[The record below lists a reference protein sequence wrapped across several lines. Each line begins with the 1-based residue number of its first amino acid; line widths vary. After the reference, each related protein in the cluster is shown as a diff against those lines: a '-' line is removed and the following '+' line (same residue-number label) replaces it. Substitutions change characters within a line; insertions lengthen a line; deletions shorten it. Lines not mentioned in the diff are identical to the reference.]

1 MLIKTLHVHVDSE
14 RFEKKLKSHSVQLG
28 QVSSIWISFCTW
40 ISFGNIWWQKPWE
53 TVWNMLSMMV
63 LRRQDAIVTSRF
75 SPAWEHAQPA
85 YPILTSRGSQTVWLS
100 SSKIN
105 EHCQNLSGLVMK
117 VSCLQ
122 EAPSTILSLGSLSR
136 KMEEK
141 PSTKQQRASL

>member
-1 MLIKTLHVHVDSE
+1 MHVDSE

-105 EHCQNLSGLVMK
+105 EHCQICQGWWWKWVAYKRLH
-117 VSCLQ
+117 LQ
-122 EAPSTILSLGSLSR
+122 YSPWEGCHAKWKR
-136 KMEEK
+136 NH
-141 PSTKQQRASL
+141 QQSNRGHHYKKGN